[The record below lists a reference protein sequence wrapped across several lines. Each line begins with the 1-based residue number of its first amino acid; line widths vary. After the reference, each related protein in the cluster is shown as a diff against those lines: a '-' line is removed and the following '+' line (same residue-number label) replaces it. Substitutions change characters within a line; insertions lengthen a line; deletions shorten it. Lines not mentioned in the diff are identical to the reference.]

1 MVWWSVGRPAVRVT
15 LAKKGSQVVDAI
27 VEIQLPILSRV
38 GRPPLLLVSR
48 AMAPPFRSA
57 MIEHESPPVV
67 GDDGVLAR
75 PGADLDLD
83 VIVMTD
89 QGLQAAHAPAVFDHR
104 QGGVA
109 VGF

>member
-1 MVWWSVGRPAVRVT
+1 MVWWSVGQPAVRVT

-27 VEIQLPILSRV
+27 VEIQLPVLSRV
-38 GRPPLLLVSR
+38 GRPPPLPASR

-57 MIEHESPPVV
+57 MIEHESPPAEKGPRAVV
-67 GDDGVLAR
+67 GDE
-75 PGADLDLD
+75 ADLDLY